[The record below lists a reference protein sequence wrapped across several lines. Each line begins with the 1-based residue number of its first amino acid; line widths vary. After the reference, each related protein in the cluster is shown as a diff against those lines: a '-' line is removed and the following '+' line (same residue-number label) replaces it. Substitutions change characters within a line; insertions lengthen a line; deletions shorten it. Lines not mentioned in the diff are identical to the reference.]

1 MQMAATPE
9 YIRSVANPAV
19 LGITLG
25 VLTFAGYV
33 LFFIISLCC
42 KCCSKSRG
50 CCQRA
55 KAVSYMHR
63 LPFILLVCL
72 GALLAIIGGAVV
84 LRAAPGF
91 TLSLNQLIVDMITK
105 VCAPYVSLKR
115 LSSWF

>member
-1 MQMAATPE
+1 
-9 YIRSVANPAV
+9 
-19 LGITLG
+19 
-25 VLTFAGYV
+25 
-33 LFFIISLCC
+33 
-42 KCCSKSRG
+42 
-50 CCQRA
+50 
-55 KAVSYMHR
+55 MHR